1 MNYDLKECGMRF
13 RKLRK
18 ARGLTQA
25 ELALELHM
33 SLSNLGKVE
42 IGYTGF
48 SLDTLIDISRF
59 FSVTTE
65 YILFGTTMGT
75 PEQVQGLQLII
86 DTANSLLSGIS
97 TIKKNE

>member
-1 MNYDLKECGMRF
+1 MNYDLKACGMRIK
-13 RKLRK
+13 RLRME
-18 ARGLTQA
+18 RGLTQS

-33 SLSNLGKVE
+33 SLSNLGKIE

-48 SLDTLIDISRF
+48 SLDTLIDMSRF

-65 YILFGTTMGT
+65 YILFGAAYDTSD
-75 PEQVQGLQLII
+75 QVQGLQLII
-86 DTANSLLSGIS
+86 DTASSLMSGIS